1 MRFLWIPVFCAACV
15 LASCAQPLQPTEF
28 GTTPPE
34 QNIVD
39 FLQVVSYRLSGY
51 VTPRGMVIDP
61 MGNCRI
67 ALEIAPKV
75 TVSSYNPILN
85 SGVLSFNGSIF
96 TPQILDGSLIAASTG
111 KAMIVSAITTDNT
124 NNCYLTGKENN
135 DIAVCK
141 YSPAGTLLWKRTKG
155 GTNED
160 AGTAIAVDAAGNVA
174 VAGYFNAIS
183 YTYDLRDGYVAKY
196 NAEGQLLWSKSI
208 WSSGFDEVQAVG
220 FDAVGN
226 VIVTGGFTGA
236 TCNIDSVKLRSSSG
250 SMFVASYSTDG
261 TLQWVMQGSGIA
273 KSITGTG
280 LEKIFLS
287 TTKTGEIYL
296 GGTFSQNLKLGNIT
310 LSGGSS
316 MFVAQLSATGQ
327 AKWAKQSNGETRCQ
341 AFAATEDGAVI
352 AGNGDLQA
360 KFEGFGIRSS
370 DNTLF
375 IAKYARD
382 GSLLW
387 LKRTGAGQNEEDI
400 LSSVGIGAVAIDK
413 NGTVFMTGY
422 YNTNT
427 TIGNTLLQGG
437 ELYSYYI
444 PPSGRNQGTT
454 SNSRLRVMFLTKIGR
469 K

>member
-1 MRFLWIPVFCAACV
+1 MRFLWIPVFCALCV
-15 LASCAQPLQPTEF
+15 LASCTQPLQPTEF
-28 GTTPPE
+28 GAAPPE
-34 QNIVD
+34 QNMVD
-39 FLQVVSYRLSGY
+39 FLQVVSYRSSGF

-67 ALEIAPKV
+67 ALEVA
-75 TVSSYNPILN
+75 SQFDGSYYSPILN
-85 SGVLSFNGSIF
+85 GAILSFNGRIF
-96 TPQILDGSLIAASTG
+96 TTQILDGSPPASTG
-111 KAMIVSAITTDNT
+111 KAMTVSAITTDNA
-124 NNCYLTGKENN
+124 NNCYIAGKENN

-160 AGTAIAVDAAGNVA
+160 AATAIAVDAAGNVA
-174 VAGYFNAIS
+174 VVGYFNAVS

-208 WSSGFDEVQAVG
+208 WSAGFDEVQSVG

-226 VIVTGGFTGA
+226 VIVAGGFMGA
-236 TCNIDSVKLRSSSG
+236 TCNIDSVKLRSSNG
-250 SMFVASYSTDG
+250 SLFIASYSTDG
-261 TLQWVMQGSGIA
+261 TLQWVTQGSGIA
-273 KSITGTG
+273 KSITGNG
-280 LEKIFLS
+280 LEKIFLT

-310 LSGGSS
+310 LSGGLS
-316 MFVAQLSATGQ
+316 MFVAQLSASGQ

-341 AFAATEDGAVI
+341 AFAATEGGAVI

-360 KFEGFGIRSS
+360 QFEGFGIRSLG
-370 DNTLF
+370 NTLF

-400 LSSVGIGAVAIDK
+400 SSFVGIGAVAIDK
-413 NGTVFMTGY
+413 NGTAFMTGY

-437 ELYSYYI
+437 ELYSYSI
-444 PPSGRNQGTT
+444 PPSGRNPGTT
-454 SNSRLRVMFLTKIGR
+454 SNSRLRVMFLAKIGR